1 MAGTG
6 TGGHRPVSDI
16 GYAAALVLAAVFAWS
31 GIAKL
36 AQRQRT
42 TTTFTDLGIPGA
54 PLLGTALPVVE
65 VLLAVALVVAP
76 GVAAYAALALITAFT
91 TVLVRTLRRGLR
103 VACGCF
109 GSASAEPVSAVDVVR
124 NVLLGVAALAATA
137 ATGPGVP
144 DSTAALVVA
153 AATAGGG
160 LALADARRRTAGG
173 RLRAGR

>member
-6 TGGHRPVSDI
+6 TGGRQPVIDI
-16 GYAAALVLAAVFAWS
+16 GYASALVLAAVFAWA

-42 TTTFTDLGIPGA
+42 TTTFTALGIPGA
-54 PLLGTALPVVE
+54 PVLGTALPVAE
-65 VLLAVALVVAP
+65 VLLAVALVVVP

-91 TVLVRTLRRGLR
+91 TFLVRTLRRGVA

-109 GSASAEPVSAVDVVR
+109 GSASAAPVSAVEVVR

-144 DSTAALVVA
+144 GRNAVLVVV
-153 AATAGGG
+153 AATAGGA
-160 LALADARRRTAGG
+160 LALADARRRTTGG